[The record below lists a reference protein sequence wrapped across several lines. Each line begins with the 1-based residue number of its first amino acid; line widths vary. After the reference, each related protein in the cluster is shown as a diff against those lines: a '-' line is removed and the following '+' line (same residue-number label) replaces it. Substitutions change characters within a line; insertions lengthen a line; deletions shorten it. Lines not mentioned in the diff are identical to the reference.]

1 MLATRPMRRL
11 CVVLSVLLA
20 TQAVAAPATSRSWLS
35 GLGVGL
41 VGAGLGL
48 ATFGLGQQFIAS
60 DARGLVKAY
69 DVPTA
74 AEAASVGLLDT
85 RAKNASSLALLGF
98 VGGAVLLAGG
108 IVALILDT
116 PAPAVAIVPL
126 PGGAALSASLRF

>member
-20 TQAVAAPATSRSWLS
+20 TQAVAAPPTSRSWLS

-48 ATFGLGQQFIAS
+48 ATFGLGQQLIAG
-60 DARGLVKAY
+60 DALGLVKVY

-85 RAKNASSLALLGF
+85 RAKSASSLALLGF

-116 PAPAVAIVPL
+116 PGPAVAIVPL
-126 PGGAALSASLRF
+126 PGGAAISASLRF